1 VLEVS
6 EHERR
11 SGDIADLLR
20 AGAHVLEDTPAL
32 CQQREAAFTDASWRP
47 QQRIVGTSVDI

>member
-20 AGAHVLEDTPAL
+20 AGAHVLEDAPAL
-32 CQQREAAFTDASWRP
+32 CQQREAAFADAS
-47 QQRIVGTSVDI
+47 